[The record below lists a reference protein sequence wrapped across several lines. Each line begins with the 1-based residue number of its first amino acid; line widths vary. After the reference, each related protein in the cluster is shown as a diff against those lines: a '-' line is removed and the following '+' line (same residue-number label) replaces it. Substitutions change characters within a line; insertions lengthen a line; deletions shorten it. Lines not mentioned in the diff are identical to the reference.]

1 MLSQWEKVKNYCTR
15 SWTNHSCSNT
25 SSFAFLSPLNLLF
38 QREAV
43 WFSAKQ
49 QWPGEWDKIITEF
62 LVSLLTICETLG
74 RLFNLSIFRYK
85 IRGKHLFHKLVVKI
99 KWKKKIISNTQ
110 ERTCHRIISRQKRLS
125 FSFTPGLMNQ
135 KENSYLCYLF
145 FFILFKVLHKVS
157 KKNQLTHGSE
167 TQNAVTKMHLV
178 KVTGVYTYFYGTTLC
193 SVAQPCLTLCNSM
206 DCSLPGS
213 SVLGILQARI
223 LEWVAMLS
231 SRDLP
236 NPRIESRPPTLQV
249 NSLPSEAPGKPLE
262 PF

>member
-25 SSFAFLSPLNLLF
+25 SLFAFLSPLNLLF

-99 KWKKKIISNTQ
+99 KWKKKKIISNTQ
-110 ERTCHRIISRQKRLS
+110 ERTCHRIISRQKS

-135 KENSYLCYLF
+135 KENSYLCYLLFLF
-145 FFILFKVLHKVS
+145 FFSS
-157 KKNQLTHGSE
+157 KSY
-167 TQNAVTKMHLV
+167 TKCQKKTAHTW
-178 KVTGVYTYFYGTTLC
+178 KRDSKC
-193 SVAQPCLTLCNSM
+193 S
-206 DCSLPGS
+206 D
-213 SVLGILQARI
+213 
-223 LEWVAMLS
+223 
-231 SRDLP
+231 
-236 NPRIESRPPTLQV
+236 
-249 NSLPSEAPGKPLE
+249 
-262 PF
+262 

>member
-99 KWKKKIISNTQ
+99 KWKKKNHLKHPGEDLSQNNKQTKKGWVFLSPLGWWTKKKTHTSA
-110 ERTCHRIISRQKRLS
+110 TCS
-125 FSFTPGLMNQ
+125 
-135 KENSYLCYLF
+135 F
-145 FFILFKVLHKVS
+145 FFSSKSYTKCQ
-157 KKNQLTHGSE
+157 KKNSSHMEARL
-167 TQNAVTKMHLV
+167 KMQWLR
-178 KVTGVYTYFYGTTLC
+178 C
-193 SVAQPCLTLCNSM
+193 
-206 DCSLPGS
+206 
-213 SVLGILQARI
+213 I
-223 LEWVAMLS
+223 W
-231 SRDLP
+231 
-236 NPRIESRPPTLQV
+236 
-249 NSLPSEAPGKPLE
+249 
-262 PF
+262 

>member
-25 SSFAFLSPLNLLF
+25 SLFAFLSPLNLLF

-99 KWKKKIISNTQ
+99 KWKKKN
-110 ERTCHRIISRQKRLS
+110 HLKH
-125 FSFTPGLMNQ
+125 PGEDLPQNNKQ
-135 KENSYLCYLF
+135 TKKF
-145 FFILFKVLHKVS
+145 FFHPWVDEPKRKLIPLLLVIFVFFLFKVLHKVS
-157 KKNQLTHGSE
+157 KKNSSHMEARL
-167 TQNAVTKMHLV
+167 KMQWLR
-178 KVTGVYTYFYGTTLC
+178 C
-193 SVAQPCLTLCNSM
+193 
-206 DCSLPGS
+206 
-213 SVLGILQARI
+213 I
-223 LEWVAMLS
+223 W
-231 SRDLP
+231 
-236 NPRIESRPPTLQV
+236 
-249 NSLPSEAPGKPLE
+249 
-262 PF
+262 